1 MIRKILFLLVL
12 WFGFTMSACEKVSS
26 NSKPDVF
33 GEWIL
38 TGIFLSDA
46 KDTPCGWQVNDHR
59 DISLKMEKDAMG
71 LIAISGKSV
80 VNSYGC
86 KVESLVYNDADK
98 KGEIKI
104 TNLYTTEIAG
114 PKELMQCE
122 ERYYQMLQT
131 AKEYTIDENGNL
143 LLGLLEKPGSNPRDG
158 GTYLIFAKK

>member
-1 MIRKILFLLVL
+1 MIRKVLFLSAFWL
-12 WFGFTMSACEKVSS
+12 GFTMSTCEKEST
-26 NSKPDVF
+26 NSTTDPI

-59 DISLKMEKDAMG
+59 EITLKIKKDAKG
-71 LIAISGKSV
+71 AIIISGQSV
-80 VNSYGC
+80 INSYGG
-86 KVESLVYNDADK
+86 KVESLVYNDTDK
-98 KGEIKI
+98 KGKIKI

-131 AKEYTIDENGNL
+131 AEEYTIDENGNL
-143 LLGLLEKPGSNPRDG
+143 LLGLLKKPNSNPRDG
-158 GTYLIFAKK
+158 GTYLIFKK